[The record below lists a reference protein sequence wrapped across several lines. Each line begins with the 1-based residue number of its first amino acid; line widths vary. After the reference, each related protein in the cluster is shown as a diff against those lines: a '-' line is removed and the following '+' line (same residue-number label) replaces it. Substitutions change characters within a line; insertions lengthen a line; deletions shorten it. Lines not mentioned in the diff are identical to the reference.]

1 MLLVSV
7 FAVQLGLFPT
17 FGAQGLVPLRGPA
30 RWLDVAHH
38 LVLPVVTLTLV
49 SASGTFLTTRSSV
62 LAVLGEEYVARAKGL
77 RERRVVLGHALRTAL
92 LPVAAVFALNLGY
105 LLAGATVVETVFSYP
120 GIGRLL
126 YEAVLARD
134 YPLLQGGFLVLSVAV
149 LAAGAAADA
158 VYPLLG
164 WRWRRGW
171 RSRPASSPSIGW
183 APTGR

>member
-1 MLLVSV
+1 M
-7 FAVQLGLFPT
+7 QLGLFPT

-38 LVLPVVTLTLV
+38 AVLPVATLTLV
-49 SASGTFLTTRSSV
+49 SASGTFLTTRSSL
-62 LAVLGEEYVARAKGL
+62 LAVLGEEYVAVARAKGL

-92 LPVAAVFALNLGY
+92 LPVAAVVALNLGY

-120 GIGRLL
+120 GVGRLL

-158 VYPLLG
+158 VYPLLDP
-164 WRWRRGW
+164 RVRTRG
-171 RSRPASSPSIGW
+171 
-183 APTGR
+183 